1 MGVLVAALG
10 GAAGLEA
17 VRSFL
22 LVAVVAFVAPTAV
35 TAVRRG
41 RMRTYGLQR
50 QVPRRLPPGVGAYAA
65 YLLWGSMLGAGVLT
79 VVPYGSYLVLLAAEA
94 GSDVWLAAASGAL
107 FGLGREGPTLVAL
120 AGRRDVTGISELLG
134 TMIRPA
140 QRLNLLLI
148 VIGGGLLA
156 ALSAVGGLY

>member
-1 MGVLVAALG
+1 VGVLVAALG

-17 VRSFL
+17 VRPFL
-22 LVAVVAFVAPTAV
+22 LAAVVACVTPTAIA
-35 TAVRRG
+35 AVRHG

-50 QVPRRLPPGVGAYAA
+50 QVPRRLPPRVGAYGA

-94 GSDVWLAAASGAL
+94 GSGVRLAAASGAL
-107 FGLGREGPTLVAL
+107 FGLGREGPALVTL
-120 AGRRDVTGISELLG
+120 AGRQDVTGISELLG
-134 TMIRPA
+134 TMLRPA

-148 VIGGGLLA
+148 VIGGGLLS
-156 ALSAVGGLY
+156 ALSAVGGL